1 MEIKY
6 KFKSWSGWIVAA
18 GFGAVMFASGFQAG
32 AEKTGVVDLN
42 TVIQQSNYG
51 KSSTESLNNQL
62 KVRRALID
70 FVMTYKVLTREQAE
84 RLRELSLK
92 APQTEDDKK
101 QVEKIKADVMES
113 DRRRNELSQKANLT
127 EADAALLRDYSQ
139 RALAME
145 ELVNR
150 WSQIFQEDLED
161 LQTKARE
168 DSITKA
174 KAALSAVA
182 KAGAYTVVMES
193 TVAPFGVN
201 DLTEAVV
208 TKMNATK

>member
-1 MEIKY
+1 MKT
-6 KFKSWSGWIVAA
+6 WGGW
-18 GFGAVMFASGFQAG
+18 GLSAVLATVLLASGFQAG
-32 AEKTGVVDLN
+32 TEKTGVVDLN

-51 KSSTESLNNQL
+51 KQSTESLNNQL

-92 APQTEDDKK
+92 ATPTEDDKK
-101 QVEKIKADVMES
+101 QIEKIKQDVIDS

-150 WSQIFQEDLED
+150 WSQVFQDDLEE

-168 DSITKA
+168 DSIARA
-174 KAALSAVA
+174 KVALSSVA
-182 KAGAYTVVMES
+182 KGGAYTVVMES